1 MELQINSVDQ
11 MHQLGAKI
19 GAQLKAG
26 DVVVLTGELGSGKT
40 VLTQGIASS
49 FGIKNIT
56 SPTFV
61 ISRVYKSK
69 INFIHIDTYRLL
81 DQGVSSFSDL
91 DFESYLEN
99 SIFVIEWGASFV
111 NTLNDQYLEIIIKQ
125 GTEESFRNISFNLV
139 GDRWSGFNL
148 WVPFWQLIPQP
159 LEHLSL

>member
-111 NTLNDQYLEIIIKQ
+111 NTLNDQYLETIIKQ

-148 WVPFWQLIPQP
+148 
-159 LEHLSL
+159 